1 MNEGFALAEQYNAN
15 YNETSC
21 LENYNLNQI
30 FEEIIEQ
37 VRNYKENK
45 EHYESNNL
53 NNNIKLRGNNER
65 RNNNLNNR
73 GNNNNRNH
81 RRRCRGCL

>member
-1 MNEGFALAEQYNAN
+1 MNEGFALAEQYKAN

-45 EHYESNNL
+45 EHYESNDL
-53 NNNIKLRGNNER
+53 NNNINLRGNNER